1 MAHDGQWDVEHV
13 TRQDSTQPHAE
24 RECARPLG
32 AHCFHIYS
40 ESRWFRPPFLK
51 VEIDRSRD
59 WKMGV
64 RARQRGQERVTQ
76 GLLRFLAAATPT
88 STLIRLDASKT
99 SMRLSRSSAFGDAS
113 GKSLLSG
120 YVRESPKTDD
130 GLSEVQFRHDVTRRL
145 LLDAVERL
153 RERPR
158 HRLRRRA
165 GDPAA

>member
-13 TRQDSTQPHAE
+13 TRQDSTQPHAK
-24 RECARPLG
+24 RECAIPLG

-64 RARQRGQERVTQ
+64 RTRQRGQERVTQ

-88 STLIRLDASKT
+88 STLIRLD
-99 SMRLSRSSAFGDAS
+99 
-113 GKSLLSG
+113 
-120 YVRESPKTDD
+120 D
-130 GLSEVQFRHDVTRRL
+130 GVSEVQFRHDVARRL

-153 RERPR
+153 RERPH